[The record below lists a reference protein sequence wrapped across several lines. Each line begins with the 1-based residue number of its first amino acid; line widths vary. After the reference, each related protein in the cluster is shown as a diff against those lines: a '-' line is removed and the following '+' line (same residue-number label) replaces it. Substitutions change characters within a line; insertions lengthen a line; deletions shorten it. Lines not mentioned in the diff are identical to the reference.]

1 MPFCKQAHIIGEV
14 GQQNVLAKVFQFLSR
29 IPREPVLNDFI
40 FCIHN
45 GSCSDKISD
54 YFAGMITP
62 VFPSYPFQI
71 KNLPEGTQIFC
82 EIRRRWVKLTPEEW
96 VRQNIFQWMKQ
107 TLRYPKEMIS
117 LEKGIMVGEMSK
129 RYDLLVYDQQ
139 FNPWMLVE
147 CKAQSVTLTEETL
160 MQVLRYHIAIPVPY
174 LCITNGDAVMVF
186 EKIDGRLEFLAEM
199 PLWKK
204 GER

>member
-1 MPFCKQAHIIGEV
+1 
-14 GQQNVLAKVFQFLSR
+14 
-29 IPREPVLNDFI
+29 
-40 FCIHN
+40 
-45 GSCSDKISD
+45 
-54 YFAGMITP
+54 MITP

-96 VRQNIFQWMKQ
+96 VRQNIFQWMRQ
-107 TLRYPKEMIS
+107 TLQYPKEMIS
-117 LEKGIMVGEMSK
+117 LEKGIMVGEMTK